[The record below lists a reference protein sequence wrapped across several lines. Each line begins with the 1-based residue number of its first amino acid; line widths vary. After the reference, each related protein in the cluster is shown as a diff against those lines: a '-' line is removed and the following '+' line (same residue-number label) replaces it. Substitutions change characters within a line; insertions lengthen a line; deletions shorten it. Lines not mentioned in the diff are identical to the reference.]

1 MPPDTPPT
9 NVSRD
14 PPSRRS
20 RRSFLAIAAAGVT
33 SLAGCPGG
41 GPETETPPTGT
52 PARTATGTDRGT
64 ATRSPTQTTTDAPS
78 RFDETV
84 DITAVGGAA
93 DGSEPVTDLIQ
104 EHAADGTVV
113 EFPAG
118 TYAVDHLSLTNL
130 HNVGLRAVEGADVS
144 FVPTASASE
153 IGTTLLRLVDLK
165 RFLFEGIDLDFREQ
179 GYGGMM
185 YVLGTDDFEIRNVR
199 VRGQYPPDVS
209 GFRFEVVDPESSAIV
224 ENVRLPGGSVDG
236 SDSVGIYVG
245 HTHAGTLTVRDCVVE
260 NFPNNG
266 IYASSPGRI
275 DGLSGSN
282 GPVHVLG
289 GRYKNNNIANVRLG
303 STGSSVQ
310 HATVIVDKVP
320 PRHDNGLDPRG
331 IRMRARQGQLVE
343 NCDVRISGQVPNSSG
358 GIVIHSEA
366 GQATVRNTSV
376 AVDTD
381 GVPAIHA
388 LKPADSQRGP
398 IVENVTVG
406 GSAATEHA
414 VDIRHRNGTRIRNS
428 RVEQS
433 GSDRSGVRFER
444 SSDCVV
450 ANTNFD
456 VTGEPITMIQSN
468 VIRRNVSVGRPDGAN
483 Q

>member
-1 MPPDTPPT
+1 M
-9 NVSRD
+9 
-14 PPSRRS
+14 
-20 RRSFLAIAAAGVT
+20 G

-41 GPETETPPTGT
+41 GRETETPQTGT
-52 PARTATGTDRGT
+52 PPESATATRTGT
-64 ATRSPTQTTTDAPS
+64 ATESVTESPTRTTTEPPS
-78 RFDETV
+78 RFDEAV

-93 DGSEPVTDLIQ
+93 DGSEPVTELIQ
-104 EHAADGTVV
+104 EHAADGTVI

-130 HNVGLRAVEGADVS
+130 HNVGLRAVEGTDVS
-144 FVPTASASE
+144 FVPTAPASE
-153 IGTTLLRLVDLK
+153 LGTTLLRLVDLK

-179 GYGGMM
+179 GYGGMV
-185 YVLGTDDFEIRNVR
+185 YVLGTDDFEFRNVR

-224 ENVRLPGGSVDG
+224 ANLRLPGGSVDG

>member
-1 MPPDTPPT
+1 M
-9 NVSRD
+9 SRD
-14 PPSRRS
+14 PRSRRS
-20 RRSFLAIAAAGVT
+20 RRAFLAVAATAVG
-33 SLAGCPGG
+33 SLAGCPGRDS
-41 GPETETPPTGT
+41 ETETPPTE
-52 PARTATGTDRGT
+52 TATPPDETATRTREGT
-64 ATRSPTQTTTDAPS
+64 ATDTPAQTTTDARS
-78 RFDETV
+78 RFDEV
-84 DITAVGGAA
+84 IDITSVGGAS

-104 EHAADGTVV
+104 EHAADDTVI

-130 HNVGLRAVEGADVS
+130 HNVGLRAVDGADVS
-144 FVPTASASE
+144 IVPTAPARE
-153 IGTTLLRLVDLK
+153 LGTTLLRLVDLK
-165 RFLFEGIDLDFREQ
+165 RFLFEGIDLDYRKQ
-179 GYGGMM
+179 GYGGMV
-185 YVLGTDDFEIRNVR
+185 YVLGTDDFEFRNVT

-224 ENVRLPGGSVDG
+224 ENVRLTGGSIDG

-245 HTHAGTLTVRDCVVE
+245 HTHAGTLTFRDCVVE

-310 HATVIVDKVP
+310 HATVIVDEVP

-331 IRMRARQGQLVE
+331 IRMRARQGQLVQ
-343 NCDVRISGQVPNSSG
+343 NCDVRISGRVPSSSG
-358 GIVIHSEA
+358 GIVLHSEA
-366 GQATVRNTSV
+366 GQATIRNTTV
-376 AVDTD
+376 TVDTD

-398 IVENVTVG
+398 IVENVAVG
-406 GSAATEHA
+406 GQASTEHA
-414 VDIRHRNGTRIRNS
+414 IDIRHRNGTRIRQS
-428 RVEQS
+428 RIEQS
-433 GSDRSGVRFER
+433 GADRSGVRFEQ
-444 SSDCVV
+444 SDDCVV
-450 ANTNFD
+450 ADTTFD
-456 VTGEPITMIQSN
+456 VTGEPITMIEST
-468 VIRRNVSVGRPDGAN
+468 VVRRNVSMKRPDGSN